1 MSANEELGYVYLP
14 VSTPTNNYYGGH
26 RLGDGRYGDSLVCIE
41 AATGRKIWHYQLV
54 RHGLW
59 DYDTPAAPNL
69 IDIAI
74 DNRQIKA
81 VAQVT
86 KQNFIFV
93 FDRVTGVPIWPIE
106 DRAVPVSK
114 VPGERA
120 ALSQPFATRPAPI
133 DVQGLQEE
141 TLIDLT
147 PELRKEALEI
157 VSKYDYGPLFTP
169 PSERGTIMVPGPLGG
184 ANWSGAAVDPETGL
198 LYVSRYASLLSSPS
212 AGQGRASVG
221 MTTSG

>member
-1 MSANEELGYVYLP
+1 MKNWVTCICRSAHQPTTIMGGT
-14 VSTPTNNYYGGH
+14 VSAM
-26 RLGDGRYGDSLVCIE
+26 
-41 AATGRKIWHYQLV
+41 AATATV
-54 RHGLW
+54 S
-59 DYDTPAAPNL
+59 
-69 IDIAI
+69 
-74 DNRQIKA
+74 
-81 VAQVT
+81 
-86 KQNFIFV
+86 FV
-93 FDRVTGVPIWPIE
+93 SRRLQGARFGTTSSFGMDCGITTRPIE

-120 ALSQPFATRPAPI
+120 ALSQPFPTRPAPI